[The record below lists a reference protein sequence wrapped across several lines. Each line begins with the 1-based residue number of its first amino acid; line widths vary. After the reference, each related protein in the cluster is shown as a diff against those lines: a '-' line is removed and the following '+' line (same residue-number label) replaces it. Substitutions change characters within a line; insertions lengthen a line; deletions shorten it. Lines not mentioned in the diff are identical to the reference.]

1 MMVDR
6 RSLLNATLFSGFAAF
21 APAQQSRG
29 SSQDNRD
36 DMAVAKAI
44 DDLNT
49 TVQRAAQTSPEL
61 GRIRDQQRVFL
72 KANQKYPDYIEVG
85 VAIWEGVVD
94 WHIRHQQPLSVSR
107 SVEGRYIMA
116 VGFTTLIL
124 RPELSDNYVGPG
136 MDAR

>member
-1 MMVDR
+1 MVVDR
-6 RSLLNATLFSGFAAF
+6 RSLLNGTLFSGLAAF
-21 APAQQSRG
+21 APAEQSRS

-36 DMAVAKAI
+36 DLAVARALN
-44 DDLNT
+44 DLNT
-49 TVQRAAQTSPEL
+49 TVQHAAQTSPEL
-61 GRIRDQQRVFL
+61 ARIRDQQRVFL
-72 KANQKYPDYIEVG
+72 KANQKFPDYIEVG
-85 VAIWEGVVD
+85 VAVWESVVD

-107 SVEGRYIMA
+107 NADGRYILA